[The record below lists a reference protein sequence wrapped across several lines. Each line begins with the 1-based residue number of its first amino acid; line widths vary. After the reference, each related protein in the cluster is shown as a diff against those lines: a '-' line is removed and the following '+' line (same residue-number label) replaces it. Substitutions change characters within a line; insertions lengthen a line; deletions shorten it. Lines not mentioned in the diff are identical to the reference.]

1 MKAFMTQE
9 ILKRVLADR
18 SEGASILDDFIHMMG
33 DPIAVNDLE
42 NNLIFGTSYDVTGT
56 IPPKHPILVEGEI
69 VGWVS
74 GGDQSELI
82 AELLTNLV
90 AREAEKEELLD
101 EILDLY
107 RQINLLFNLSEKLTT
122 SLELETVAKM
132 TLDEACRLIDASSGA
147 VILFE
152 KDGASRHIATMGQ
165 VIPAHLDSR
174 PQDGIIESILTNAS
188 AEIINDVQS
197 DPRNT
202 EGIGSLR
209 SMLYAPLLSKNQ
221 TMGLI
226 VIGNQSPVTYMAADL
241 SLLNTLASQAAPA
254 IENAQLY
261 EQTLKEAKEREEMLL
276 KQVAELRIELDEVR
290 QKEKVA
296 EITGSEYYQR
306 LRKRADILRSIIDK
320 RNS

>member
-1 MKAFMTQE
+1 VTQE
-9 ILKRVLADR
+9 FLKRVFTDR
-18 SEGASILDDFIHMMG
+18 SEAASILDDFIRMTG

-42 NNLIFGTSYDVTGT
+42 NNLLYGTSYDLSD
-56 IPPKHPILVEGEI
+56 PKSPKYPILADGKI

-74 GGDQSELI
+74 GGDRSEFV
-82 AELLTNLV
+82 AELLTYLV
-90 AREAEKEELLD
+90 TREAEKEELLD

-107 RQINLLFNLSEKLTT
+107 RQINLLFNLSEKLAT

-147 VILFE
+147 VILFD
-152 KDGASRHIATMGQ
+152 KDGAPRQIATMGQ
-165 VIPAHLDSR
+165 VIPAQLESR
-174 PQDGIIESILTNAS
+174 PQDGIIGSVLTNACG
-188 AEIINDVQS
+188 EIINDVQS
-197 DPRNT
+197 DPRYT
-202 EGIGSLR
+202 QEIGSIHSL
-209 SMLYAPLLSKNQ
+209 LCTPLLSKNKV
-221 TMGLI
+221 MGVI

-241 SLLNTLASQAAPA
+241 SLLNTLASQATPA

-276 KQVAELRIELDEVR
+276 KQVTELRIELDEVR

-306 LRKRADILRSIIDK
+306 LRKRADILRGIMDK